1 VANRLTGG
9 IAKPTLRYPVC
20 SFRDE
25 TIQFYPTN
33 LGTALLSYL
42 RFPQTPVWG
51 YTMVSGRPVYDPA
64 TSVNIEFNPQELP
77 AIAMKMLSLLGINLR
92 EQELQGYAQLQST
105 QGV

>member
-1 VANRLTGG
+1 
-9 IAKPTLRYPVC
+9 
-20 SFRDE
+20 
-25 TIQFYPTN
+25 
-33 LGTALLSYL
+33 
-42 RFPQTPVWG
+42 
-51 YTMVSGRPVYDPA
+51 VSGRPVYDPA